1 MRRSVLA
8 VVLCL
13 AAPWAPAAAFAGADP
28 AAMVQ
33 PPAQTIQPPQKDTI
47 TKDLERVI
55 CKPRQATGTR
65 LPSSK
70 ICRTQREWN
79 LMEIENRRL
88 LEKGQDTRGLFDKK

>member
-1 MRRSVLA
+1 MRSLSFAVLLA
-8 VVLCL
+8 AGL
-13 AAPWAPAAAFAGADP
+13 AAPAFAAEPAPAAL
-28 AAMVQ
+28 VQ
-33 PPAQTIQPPQKDTI
+33 PPAQSAQPAQLDTVE
-47 TKDLERVI
+47 KDLDRVV

-70 ICRTQREWN
+70 ICRTKREWN